1 MRIAK
6 VTLIATAI
14 FSSSLACAS
23 EGLGVVTSIKPIH
36 SLVSAVMDG
45 IGTPSLI
52 IEGAGSPHTYA
63 LKPSQAKALQDADL
77 VFWVGP
83 AIESFLEKPIKE
95 VASSARIVTLSDA
108 HGLIKIEFREGG
120 NFDSHDDHA
129 KHDDHDDHAKH
140 DDHDDHAKHDDHD
153 DHAKHDDHDDHA
165 KRDDH
170 DDHAKRDDHGQ
181 FDMHV
186 WLDPENAKMMI
197 NAIEEALIEAD
208 PRNAR
213 TYQGNAANVK
223 RDLDKLITEV
233 DAEMSPVKGTPYV
246 VFHDAYQYFEDRFGM
261 KPVGSITVS
270 PETLPGAKR
279 VKELREKI
287 KSLNATCV
295 FSEPQ
300 FEPKLIATVIES
312 TSASIGV
319 LDPLGVSIKAG
330 PEMYFTLIRNMS
342 KSLKNCLSR

>member
-23 EGLGVVTSIKPIH
+23 EGLSVVTSIKPIH

-77 VFWVGP
+77 VFWISP

-95 VASSARIVTLSDA
+95 IASSARIITLSDA
-108 HGLIKIEFREGG
+108 HGLIKIEFREGE

-129 KHDDHDDHAKH
+129 KHDDHDEHAKH
-140 DDHDDHAKHDDHD
+140 DDHDNHAKHDDHD
-153 DHAKHDDHDDHA
+153 EHAKH
-165 KRDDH
+165 
-170 DDHAKRDDHGQ
+170 DDHGQ

-186 WLDPENAKMMI
+186 WLDPENAKMLI
-197 NAIEEALIEAD
+197 NAIENALIEAD

-246 VFHDAYQYFEDRFGM
+246 VFHDAYQYFENRFGM

-312 TSASIGV
+312 TSANTGV

-342 KSLKNCLSR
+342 KSLKSCLSR

>member
-1 MRIAK
+1 
-6 VTLIATAI
+6 
-14 FSSSLACAS
+14 
-23 EGLGVVTSIKPIH
+23 
-36 SLVSAVMDG
+36 
-45 IGTPSLI
+45 
-52 IEGAGSPHTYA
+52 
-63 LKPSQAKALQDADL
+63 
-77 VFWVGP
+77 
-83 AIESFLEKPIKE
+83 
-95 VASSARIVTLSDA
+95 
-108 HGLIKIEFREGG
+108 
-120 NFDSHDDHA
+120 
-129 KHDDHDDHAKH
+129 
-140 DDHDDHAKHDDHD
+140 
-153 DHAKHDDHDDHA
+153 
-165 KRDDH
+165 
-170 DDHAKRDDHGQ
+170 
-181 FDMHV
+181 MHV

-223 RDLDKLITEV
+223 RDLDKLITEI
-233 DAEMSPVKGTPYV
+233 DAEMSPVKGAPYV

-287 KSLNATCV
+287 KSLNASCV

-300 FEPKLIATVIES
+300 FEPKLIATVIEG
-312 TSASIGV
+312 TSAGTGV

-342 KSLKNCLSR
+342 KSLRNCLSR

>member
-1 MRIAK
+1 MRITK

-14 FSSSLACAS
+14 FSSSLAYAS
-23 EGLGVVTSIKPIH
+23 EGLSVVTSIKPIH

-140 DDHDDHAKHDDHD
+140 DDH
-153 DHAKHDDHDDHA
+153 
-165 KRDDH
+165 
-170 DDHAKRDDHGQ
+170 GQ

-186 WLDPENAKMMI
+186 WLDPENAKMII

-213 TYQGNAANVK
+213 TYQGNAANMK

-300 FEPKLIATVIES
+300 FEPKLIATVIEG
-312 TSASIGV
+312 TSAGTGV

>member
-1 MRIAK
+1 MRIIK

-52 IEGAGSPHTYA
+52 VEGAGSPHTYA

-129 KHDDHDDHAKH
+129 KQDDHDKHAKQDDHDKHAKH
-140 DDHDDHAKHDDHD
+140 
-153 DHAKHDDHDDHA
+153 
-165 KRDDH
+165 
-170 DDHAKRDDHGQ
+170 DDHGQ

-233 DAEMSPVKGTPYV
+233 DAEMSPVKGKPYV

-287 KSLNATCV
+287 KSLNASCV

-300 FEPKLIATVIES
+300 FEPKLIATVIEG
-312 TSASIGV
+312 TSAGKGV

>member
-52 IEGAGSPHTYA
+52 IEGVGSPHTYA

-129 KHDDHDDHAKH
+129 KQDDHDKHAKQDDHDKHAKH
-140 DDHDDHAKHDDHD
+140 
-153 DHAKHDDHDDHA
+153 
-165 KRDDH
+165 
-170 DDHAKRDDHGQ
+170 DDHGQ

-246 VFHDAYQYFEDRFGM
+246 VFHDAYQYFEVRFGM

-287 KSLNATCV
+287 KSLNASCV

-300 FEPKLIATVIES
+300 FEPKLIATVIEG
-312 TSASIGV
+312 TSAGKGV

>member
-1 MRIAK
+1 MRITK

-14 FSSSLACAS
+14 FSSSLAYAS
-23 EGLGVVTSIKPIH
+23 EGLSVVTSIKPIH

-45 IGTPSLI
+45 ISTPSLI

-120 NFDSHDDHA
+120 NFDSHGDHA

-140 DDHDDHAKHDDHD
+140 DDHGDHAKHDDHG
-153 DHAKHDDHDDHA
+153 DHAKH
-165 KRDDH
+165 
-170 DDHAKRDDHGQ
+170 DDHGQ

-270 PETLPGAKR
+270 PERLPGAKR

-287 KSLNATCV
+287 KSLNASCV

-312 TSASIGV
+312 TSAGTGV

>member
-1 MRIAK
+1 MRITH

-14 FSSSLACAS
+14 FSSSLAYAS
-23 EGLGVVTSIKPIH
+23 EGLSVVTSIKPIH

-140 DDHDDHAKHDDHD
+140 DDH
-153 DHAKHDDHDDHA
+153 
-165 KRDDH
+165 
-170 DDHAKRDDHGQ
+170 GQ

-186 WLDPENAKMMI
+186 WLDPENAKIMI

-233 DAEMSPVKGTPYV
+233 DAKMSPVKGTPYV
-246 VFHDAYQYFEDRFGM
+246 VFHDAYQYFEVRFGM

-287 KSLNATCV
+287 KSLNASCV

-300 FEPKLIATVIES
+300 FEPKLIATVIEG
-312 TSASIGV
+312 TSAGTGV

>member
-1 MRIAK
+1 MRITK

-14 FSSSLACAS
+14 FSSSLAYAS
-23 EGLGVVTSIKPIH
+23 EGLSVVTSIKPIH

-129 KHDDHDDHAKH
+129 KHDDHGDHAKH
-140 DDHDDHAKHDDHD
+140 
-153 DHAKHDDHDDHA
+153 
-165 KRDDH
+165 
-170 DDHAKRDDHGQ
+170 DDHGQ

-270 PETLPGAKR
+270 PERLPGAKR

-287 KSLNATCV
+287 KSLNASCV

-312 TSASIGV
+312 TSAGTGV

>member
-1 MRIAK
+1 MRITK

-14 FSSSLACAS
+14 FSSSLAYAS
-23 EGLGVVTSIKPIH
+23 EGLSVVTSIKPIH

-45 IGTPSLI
+45 ISTPSLI

-108 HGLIKIEFREGG
+108 HGLIKIKFREGG
-120 NFDSHDDHA
+120 NFDSHGDHA

-140 DDHDDHAKHDDHD
+140 
-153 DHAKHDDHDDHA
+153 
-165 KRDDH
+165 
-170 DDHAKRDDHGQ
+170 DDHGQ

-186 WLDPENAKMMI
+186 WLDPENAKIMI

-270 PETLPGAKR
+270 PERLPGAKR

-287 KSLNATCV
+287 KSLNASCV

-300 FEPKLIATVIES
+300 FEPKLIATIIES
-312 TSASIGV
+312 TSAGTGV

>member
-1 MRIAK
+1 MRITK

-14 FSSSLACAS
+14 FSSSLAFAS
-23 EGLGVVTSIKPIH
+23 EGLSVVTSIKPIH

-120 NFDSHDDHA
+120 NFDSHDEHA
-129 KHDDHDDHAKH
+129 KH
-140 DDHDDHAKHDDHD
+140 
-153 DHAKHDDHDDHA
+153 
-165 KRDDH
+165 
-170 DDHAKRDDHGQ
+170 DDHGQ

-233 DAEMSPVKGTPYV
+233 DAEMSPVKETPYV
-246 VFHDAYQYFEDRFGM
+246 VFHDAYQYFEDRFGI

-287 KSLNATCV
+287 KSLNASCV

-300 FEPKLIATVIES
+300 FEHKLIATVIES
-312 TSASIGV
+312 TSAGTGV

-342 KSLKNCLSR
+342 KSLKNCLSRRN

>member
-1 MRIAK
+1 MRITKA
-6 VTLIATAI
+6 TLIATAI
-14 FSSSLACAS
+14 FSSSLAYAS
-23 EGLGVVTSIKPIH
+23 EGLSVATSIKPIH

-83 AIESFLEKPIKE
+83 ALESFLEKPIKE

-129 KHDDHDDHAKH
+129 KHDDHDEHAKH
-140 DDHDDHAKHDDHD
+140 DDHDEHAKH
-153 DHAKHDDHDDHA
+153 
-165 KRDDH
+165 
-170 DDHAKRDDHGQ
+170 DDHGQ

-213 TYQGNAANVK
+213 IYQGNAANVK

-246 VFHDAYQYFEDRFGM
+246 VFHDAYQYFEVRFGM

-287 KSLNATCV
+287 KSLNASCV

-300 FEPKLIATVIES
+300 FEPKLIATVIEG
-312 TSASIGV
+312 TSAGTGV

>member
-1 MRIAK
+1 MRIIKA
-6 VTLIATAI
+6 TLIATAI
-14 FSSSLACAS
+14 FSSSLAYAS
-23 EGLGVVTSIKPIH
+23 EGLSVVTSIKPIH

-45 IGTPSLI
+45 ISTPSLI

-120 NFDSHDDHA
+120 NFDSHGDHA

-140 DDHDDHAKHDDHD
+140 DDHDKHAKHDDHD
-153 DHAKHDDHDDHA
+153 KHAKH
-165 KRDDH
+165 
-170 DDHAKRDDHGQ
+170 DDHGQ

-186 WLDPENAKMMI
+186 WLDPENAKMII

-270 PETLPGAKR
+270 PERLPGAKR

-287 KSLNATCV
+287 KSLNASCV

-300 FEPKLIATVIES
+300 FEPKLIATIIES
-312 TSASIGV
+312 TSAGTGV

>member
-1 MRIAK
+1 MRIIKA
-6 VTLIATAI
+6 TLIATAI
-14 FSSSLACAS
+14 FSSSLAYAS
-23 EGLGVVTSIKPIH
+23 EGLSVVTSIKPIH

-83 AIESFLEKPIKE
+83 AMESFLEKPIKE

-129 KHDDHDDHAKH
+129 KQDDHDKHAKQDDHDKHAKH
-140 DDHDDHAKHDDHD
+140 
-153 DHAKHDDHDDHA
+153 
-165 KRDDH
+165 
-170 DDHAKRDDHGQ
+170 DDHGQ

-186 WLDPENAKMMI
+186 WLDPENAKIII

-208 PRNAR
+208 PHNAR
-213 TYQGNAANVK
+213 IYQGNAANVK

-246 VFHDAYQYFEDRFGM
+246 VFHDAYQYFEVRFGM

-287 KSLNATCV
+287 KSLNASCV

-312 TSASIGV
+312 TSAGTGV

-330 PEMYFTLIRNMS
+330 PKMYFTLIRNMS

>member
-1 MRIAK
+1 MRITKA
-6 VTLIATAI
+6 TLIATAI
-14 FSSSLACAS
+14 FSSSLAYAS
-23 EGLGVVTSIKPIH
+23 EGLSVVTSIKPIH

-129 KHDDHDDHAKH
+129 KQDDHDKHAKH
-140 DDHDDHAKHDDHD
+140 
-153 DHAKHDDHDDHA
+153 
-165 KRDDH
+165 
-170 DDHAKRDDHGQ
+170 DDHGQ

-186 WLDPENAKMMI
+186 WLDPENAKIII

-208 PRNAR
+208 PHNAR
-213 TYQGNAANVK
+213 IYQGNAANVK

-233 DAEMSPVKGTPYV
+233 DAEMSPVKGTSYV

-287 KSLNATCV
+287 KSLNASCV

-300 FEPKLIATVIES
+300 FEPKLIATVIEG
-312 TSASIGV
+312 TSAGKGV

>member
-1 MRIAK
+1 MRITK

-14 FSSSLACAS
+14 FSSSLAYAS
-23 EGLGVVTSIKPIH
+23 EGLSVVTSIKPIH

-95 VASSARIVTLSDA
+95 VAYRARTITLSEA

-120 NFDSHDDHA
+120 NFDSHADHA

-140 DDHDDHAKHDDHD
+140 DDHDDHAKH
-153 DHAKHDDHDDHA
+153 
-165 KRDDH
+165 
-170 DDHAKRDDHGQ
+170 DDHGQ

-223 RDLDKLITEV
+223 RDLDKLITEI
-233 DAEMSPVKGTPYV
+233 DSEMSPVKGAPYV

-287 KSLNATCV
+287 KSLNASCV

-300 FEPKLIATVIES
+300 FEPKLIATVIEG
-312 TSASIGV
+312 TSAGTGV

-342 KSLKNCLSR
+342 KSLRNCLSR

>member
-1 MRIAK
+1 MRIIKA
-6 VTLIATAI
+6 TLIATAI
-14 FSSSLACAS
+14 FSSSLAYAS
-23 EGLGVVTSIKPIH
+23 EGLSVVTSIKPIH

-140 DDHDDHAKHDDHD
+140 DDH
-153 DHAKHDDHDDHA
+153 
-165 KRDDH
+165 
-170 DDHAKRDDHGQ
+170 GQ

-186 WLDPENAKMMI
+186 WLDPENAKIII

-208 PRNAR
+208 PHNAR
-213 TYQGNAANVK
+213 IYQGNAANVK

-233 DAEMSPVKGTPYV
+233 DAEMSPVKGTSYV

-287 KSLNATCV
+287 KSLNASCV

-300 FEPKLIATVIES
+300 FEPKLIATVIEG
-312 TSASIGV
+312 TSAGKGV

>member
-1 MRIAK
+1 MRIIK

-14 FSSSLACAS
+14 FSSSLAYAS
-23 EGLGVVTSIKPIH
+23 EGLSVVTSIKPIH

-129 KHDDHDDHAKH
+129 KHDDHDEHAKH
-140 DDHDDHAKHDDHD
+140 
-153 DHAKHDDHDDHA
+153 
-165 KRDDH
+165 
-170 DDHAKRDDHGQ
+170 DDHGQ

-186 WLDPENAKMMI
+186 WLDPENAKMII

-233 DAEMSPVKGTPYV
+233 DAEMSPVKGTSYV

-287 KSLNATCV
+287 KSLNASCV

-300 FEPKLIATVIES
+300 FEPKLIATVIEG
-312 TSASIGV
+312 TSAGKGV

>member
-1 MRIAK
+1 MRITK

-14 FSSSLACAS
+14 FSSSLAYAS
-23 EGLGVVTSIKPIH
+23 EGLSVVTSIKPIH

-77 VFWVGP
+77 VFWIGP

-108 HGLIKIEFREGG
+108 HGLIKIKFREGG
-120 NFDSHDDHA
+120 NFDSHGDHA

-140 DDHDDHAKHDDHD
+140 DDHDDHAKH
-153 DHAKHDDHDDHA
+153 
-165 KRDDH
+165 
-170 DDHAKRDDHGQ
+170 DDHGQ

-213 TYQGNAANVK
+213 TYQENAANVK

-270 PETLPGAKR
+270 PERLPGAKR

-287 KSLNATCV
+287 KSLNASCV

-300 FEPKLIATVIES
+300 FEPKLIATIIES
-312 TSASIGV
+312 TSAGTGV